1 MPKTLYISDL
11 DGTLLDADAT
21 LSAEN
26 ACRLSALT
34 ARGALVTCAT
44 ARTPGTVQPLMAPAQ
59 LSAPAI
65 VMTGAAL
72 WTIDS
77 PRPCFCD
84 VHYIPANEALTL
96 DECFARAG
104 VTPFIYAI
112 DPGNEAVPITFHFAG
127 SDMSDAQKAFADQRS
142 RLRLKRFVQGGRP
155 PATDRR
161 PLYFAIG
168 PRQSIVPLSE
178 EIARSC
184 SCAMSVYPDN
194 YVPDLYLL
202 EIFAPGVSKATAVK
216 ALATKL
222 GATRTVVFGDNLND
236 LPMMSV
242 ADLSVAA
249 PGALGQVKEAADIV
263 LEASPTAVA
272 DFMTRDFAGT
282 LK

>member
-26 ACRLSALT
+26 ARRLSALT

-44 ARTPGTVQPLMAPAQ
+44 ARTPGTVQPMLAPAR

-72 WTIDS
+72 WTINS
-77 PRPCFCD
+77 PRPRFCD
-84 VHYIPANEALTL
+84 VHYIPADEALTL

-112 DPGNEAVPITFHFAG
+112 DPDNEAVPISFHFAG
-127 SDMSDAQKAFADQRS
+127 SDMSDAQKAFAGQRS

-168 PRQSIVPLSE
+168 PRRSIVPLSE
-178 EIARSC
+178 EIARNC

-194 YVPDLYLL
+194 YVPELYLL

-242 ADLSVAA
+242 ADLSVGA

-272 DFMTRDFAGT
+272 DFMTRDFAST